1 MKLKMARYLNM
12 KNNYYMLLKLK
23 STLRRKSIY
32 IFMLVI
38 LLCCIIIF
46 SSTSI
51 YYSLSNYIVNN
62 YNKNISFRVLN
73 VYKDNASVDDINN
86 INHVIDVISSKYY
99 SVYVESNLKNSYQDG
114 YINLIALSDK
124 LDINLVDGNLN
135 IDTDFNIVCPNVFF
149 PDSSSSEFNF
159 NNNIKTISG
168 RDLLNK
174 NIEIYYNSYEENTN
188 GIRPIINNS
197 FTDTLFVTGIYN
209 NNVTFNNA
217 NDCYTSKNT
226 IKIIVDN
233 YISND
238 EFITYS
244 YFVYV
249 DDINNLDLVKDSLV
263 SKGYTVET
271 LNTFDEDLLNN
282 IKIICY
288 IFSIVS
294 IFVALIVIVLYFRK
308 KLENDLYD
316 LAILRF
322 SGLNNKLTKK
332 CLFLENTIILSFS
345 FIFSIV
351 IFLIIKF
358 MIVQKYNNYFT
369 IYNIQFLFN
378 RNILCIVFIL
388 IVVIPLSLLTLI
400 SNKKLNSNI
409 DVLLRKGEL

>member
-1 MKLKMARYLNM
+1 
-12 KNNYYMLLKLK
+12 
-23 STLRRKSIY
+23 
-32 IFMLVI
+32 
-38 LLCCIIIF
+38 
-46 SSTSI
+46 
-51 YYSLSNYIVNN
+51 
-62 YNKNISFRVLN
+62 
-73 VYKDNASVDDINN
+73 
-86 INHVIDVISSKYY
+86 
-99 SVYVESNLKNSYQDG
+99 
-114 YINLIALSDK
+114 
-124 LDINLVDGNLN
+124 
-135 IDTDFNIVCPNVFF
+135 
-149 PDSSSSEFNF
+149 
-159 NNNIKTISG
+159 
-168 RDLLNK
+168 
-174 NIEIYYNSYEENTN
+174 
-188 GIRPIINNS
+188 
-197 FTDTLFVTGIYN
+197 
-209 NNVTFNNA
+209 
-217 NDCYTSKNT
+217 
-226 IKIIVDN
+226 
-233 YISND
+233 
-238 EFITYS
+238 
-244 YFVYV
+244 
-249 DDINNLDLVKDSLV
+249 VKDSLV

-409 DVLLRKGEL
+409 DVLLRKGGL

>member
-1 MKLKMARYLNM
+1 M

-209 NNVTFNNA
+209 NYVTFNNA

-409 DVLLRKGEL
+409 DVLLRKGGL

>member
-1 MKLKMARYLNM
+1 
-12 KNNYYMLLKLK
+12 
-23 STLRRKSIY
+23 
-32 IFMLVI
+32 MLVI

-209 NNVTFNNA
+209 NYVTFNNA

-226 IKIIVDN
+226 IKTIVDN

-249 DDINNLDLVKDSLV
+249 DDINNLELVKDSLV

>member
-1 MKLKMARYLNM
+1 M

-226 IKIIVDN
+226 IKTIVDN

-249 DDINNLDLVKDSLV
+249 DDINNLELVKDSLV

-294 IFVALIVIVLYFRK
+294 IFVALIVIILYFRK

>member
-1 MKLKMARYLNM
+1 M

-226 IKIIVDN
+226 IKTIVDN

-249 DDINNLDLVKDSLV
+249 DDINNLELVKDSLV

>member
-1 MKLKMARYLNM
+1 M

-32 IFMLVI
+32 ISMLVI

-174 NIEIYYNSYEENTN
+174 TIEIYYNSYEENTN

-294 IFVALIVIVLYFRK
+294 IFVALIVIILYFRK

-409 DVLLRKGEL
+409 DVLLRKGGL